1 VFVGSLYGDSQL
13 IKLLSEANEEGSHVQ
28 VMESY
33 ANIGPVMDMC
43 VVQSEK
49 QGQSQVVT
57 CSGAF
62 KDGSLRVVRSGIGIQ
77 EQASVDVPGIKGVWS
92 LRSADQLF
100 DKYLVQAFIG
110 ETRILAIQDE
120 ELSEDTIPGFSEEET
135 IFCANIGGGLIVQVT
150 QSRARLIDSS
160 SLQCVFE
167 FLAQKTVTV
176 AAASA
181 AQVVLALA
189 GGDIVYFEV
198 DAAARVLVQVMH
210 PFITEMQLLICVSS
224 DWCRYP

>member
-1 VFVGSLYGDSQL
+1 MYGDSQL
-13 IKLLSEANEEGSHVQ
+13 IKLLPVENEDGSHVE
-28 VMESY
+28 VVDSF

-43 VVQSEK
+43 VVQSER

-110 ETRILAIQDE
+110 ETRILAIQEE

-135 IFCANIGGGLIVQVT
+135 LFCANIGGALIVQVT
-150 QSRARLIDSS
+150 QSRARLVDSL
-160 SLQCVFE
+160 SLQCVHE
-167 FLAQKTVTV
+167 YLSPKTITV
-176 AAASA
+176 ATASA
-181 AQVVLALA
+181 TQLALALA
-189 GGDIVYFEV
+189 GGDIAYFEV
-198 DAAARVLVQVMH
+198 DAASRTLVQVRS
-210 PFITEMQLLICVSS
+210 ICLRHHHHSYFN
-224 DWCRYP
+224 DFYQHL